1 MSYRFLGA
9 NDAPADAAAPPAPP
23 KPMPVGMMVGWAAAV
38 LLAAGMFYGATSGVG
53 MKRLAANKR
62 RSSRRSSRRHTS
74 RSGVRR
80 NPRRTGLRRYKALSP
95 TSRKRMPDSSFA
107 LDGRRWP
114 IVGPPGSSRERNK
127 WQALQAIRY
136 LNMGRVGSQRDYLD
150 IRNAIIRRY
159 GQSFWRSYDGPSW
172 AKVEKAKRS
181 RRRTRR
187 TSGGKRRLAANPY
200 KSAKPAPVSVGDI
213 YAT

>member
-1 MSYRFLGA
+1 VSYCFLGA
-9 NDAPADAAAPPAPP
+9 DDATADAAAPPAPP

-53 MKRLAANKR
+53 MKRLAANK
-62 RSSRRSSRRHTS
+62 SRRSSRRHTS

-80 NPRRTGLRRYKALSP
+80 NSRRTSLRRYKALSP

-107 LDGRRWP
+107 LNGRRWP
-114 IVGPPGSSRERNK
+114 IAGPPGSSTERNK

-181 RRRTRR
+181 RRRKRR
-187 TSGGKRRLAANPY
+187 TSGGKRRLVANPH
-200 KSAKPAPVSVGDI
+200 KSVKPSPVGDI